1 MAYAQKKYP
10 QSSGLLY
17 NLACDIVE
25 MYKAKVTEDKT
36 GRFGFTT
43 HMYGQ
48 RTDYLFQ
55 IEKQEDGCLL
65 SIKTEGEDEQSGKQ
79 LSFMF
84 AIVDN
89 MLAQLPASLAC
100 NEE

>member
-1 MAYAQKKYP
+1 MANIQKKYP
-10 QSSGLLY
+10 HSSGLLY

-25 MYKAKVTEDKT
+25 MYKAKVTEDKA

-43 HMYGQ
+43 EMYGQ

-55 IEKQEDGCLL
+55 IKKQEDGCLL
-65 SIKTEGEDEQSGKQ
+65 LIETEGEDEQSDKQ

-84 AIVDN
+84 SIVDN
-89 MLAQLPASLAC
+89 MLAQLPVSRTS